1 MKARLYELYKKEVLS
16 KLMSELKLKNI
27 MEVPKLK
34 KIVINMGVGEAI
46 QDIKQLDK
54 AMKELAVITG
64 QKPLRIRAK
73 KSEAV
78 FKLRKGM
85 PIACKV
91 TMTGARMYEFLDR
104 FINAAVPRIRDFKG
118 LSADSFD
125 GRGNYNIGLNEQM
138 IFPEI
143 DFDKVDK
150 VRGMDINIV
159 TSAKNDEHCKKLLEY
174 LGVPFKK

>member
-1 MKARLYELYKKEVLS
+1 
-16 KLMSELKLKNI
+16 
-27 MEVPKLK
+27 
-34 KIVINMGVGEAI
+34 
-46 QDIKQLDK
+46 
-54 AMKELAVITG
+54 
-64 QKPLRIRAK
+64 
-73 KSEAV
+73 
-78 FKLRKGM
+78 M

-118 LSADSFD
+118 LSVDSFD